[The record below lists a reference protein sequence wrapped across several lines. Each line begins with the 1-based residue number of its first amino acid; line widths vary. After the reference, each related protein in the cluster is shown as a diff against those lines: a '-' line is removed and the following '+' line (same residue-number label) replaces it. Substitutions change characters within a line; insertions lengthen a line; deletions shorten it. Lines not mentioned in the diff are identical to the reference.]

1 MRRKIL
7 STILAISGL
16 SIICFALLFILGFF
30 KEQQAGILVE
40 SDPESKVYINEVEV
54 GKTPY
59 EANMESGEVLL
70 RIKPNVPEGIVLD
83 DYETKIN
90 LIPGIRTIVKR
101 TFKESEE
108 NSSGIVVSFEK
119 LGGTDSYVSIVSV
132 PDNAQVKID
141 GKISGYTPLKLKV
154 PAGDHTLVVGSN
166 NYLEKSLPIKVYAG
180 YKLTASVKLG
190 KTDEENKKE
199 NTNQLAVLGEKK
211 EEINLGRIK
220 INKTDTGFLRVRS
233 GANTGFPEI
242 AQVKPDEEYD
252 ILEEGEHASWYKI
265 KIVQTTNDGQ
275 QNAIEGW
282 VNSEFVT
289 KI

>member
-1 MRRKIL
+1 MIECVDDFIKKPIDNDFFQSKLFLWSTKYERRRKIVH
-7 STILAISGL
+7 TIENKCSEFT
-16 SIICFALLFILGFF
+16 CRM
-30 KEQQAGILVE
+30 Q
-40 SDPESKVYINEVEV
+40 
-54 GKTPY
+54 
-59 EANMESGEVLL
+59 
-70 RIKPNVPEGIVLD
+70 

-141 GKISGYTPLKLKV
+141 GKISGYKPLKLKV

-180 YKLTASVKLG
+180 DKLTASVKLG

-199 NTNQLAVLGEKK
+199 TTDQLAVLGEKK
-211 EEINLGRIK
+211 EEISLGRIK

-233 GANTGFPEI
+233 GANTGFPEVT
-242 AQVKPDEEYD
+242 QVKPDEEYD
-252 ILEEGEHASWYKI
+252 ILEEGEHGKWYKI
-265 KIVQTTNDGQ
+265 KVIQTTNDGQ

-289 KI
+289 KLQ